1 MDEKEKN
8 VDESWKETVEKEKTT
23 AKQAGDSG
31 VPEMPLP
38 TFSFFITTL
47 ALQAAIALG
56 QLENP
61 ATEKKE
67 ENLPQAKFIIDTL
80 DMLKQK
86 TGNNLTK
93 EEETALANILYE
105 LKMNYVSKSKE
116 VIQ

>member
-8 VDESWKETVEKEKTT
+8 IDESWKEAVEKDKEAT
-23 AKQAGDSG
+23 KQTSDSG
-31 VPEMPLP
+31 TPEMPLP

-47 ALQAAIALG
+47 AIQAAVSLG

-80 DMLKQK
+80 DMLKEK
-86 TGNNLTK
+86 TKGNLSK
-93 EEETALANILYE
+93 EEETTLENILYE
-105 LKMNYVSKSKE
+105 LKMNYIAKNKGE
-116 VIQ
+116 NK